1 MNGSDSDGGCPQ
13 ECVGEASGIRRC
25 DCIGTEREGTITG
38 VLIDGMIPTIDTSQ
52 RGNWASQL
60 FTIQTSFTS
69 YALGFTLQSCVA
81 LQEVELYVLYCP
93 AWQIGA
99 TTINVYDSTT
109 YPSFTR
115 TAPSVGSVT
124 LTSNM
129 QNCESLT
136 RVSIPLQA
144 TLRVSSYFIEFTNPT
159 LIHWLHIAEVRF
171 SDQPI
176 STVTTV
182 TYDPTDPV
190 IEPSNP
196 GMLFSRTITS
206 NKKYS

>member
-1 MNGSDSDGGCPQ
+1 MNGSDADEGCLQ
-13 ECVGEASGIRRC
+13 EYVGEASGIRRC
-25 DCIGTEREGTITG
+25 DCMGTSREGDIAG

-60 FTIQTSFTS
+60 FTIQTSTTS
-69 YALGFTLQSCVA
+69 YALGFMFQNRVT

-99 TTINVYDSTT
+99 TTINVYDSFS
-109 YPSFTR
+109 YPSSIR
-115 TAPSVGSVT
+115 TVPSVGSVN

-136 RVSIPLQA
+136 RVSIPLQ
-144 TLRVSSYFIEFTNPT
+144 TTIRVSSYFIEFTNTT

-176 STVTTV
+176 PTVTTA

-196 GMLFSRTITS
+196 GMLFSRTI
-206 NKKYS
+206 

>member
-1 MNGSDSDGGCPQ
+1 MNGSDADGGCPQ

-25 DCIGTEREGTITG
+25 DCIGISREGTITG
-38 VLIDGMIPTIDTSQ
+38 VLIDGVIPTINISQ
-52 RGNWASQL
+52 RGNWASQI
-60 FTIQTSFTS
+60 FTIQASIPS
-69 YALGFTLQSCVA
+69 YALGFRFQSRVA

-109 YPSFTR
+109 YPTFTR
-115 TAPSVGSVT
+115 TTPSVGSVN

-129 QNCESLT
+129 QNCENLT
-136 RVSIPLQA
+136 RVSIPLQT

-159 LIHWLHIAEVRF
+159 LIHWLHMAEVRF

-176 STVTTV
+176 STVTTA
-182 TYDPTDPV
+182 TYNPIDPV

-196 GMLFSRTITS
+196 GMLFSRTIY
-206 NKKYS
+206 NK

>member
-1 MNGSDSDGGCPQ
+1 MNGSDADGGCPQ
-13 ECVGEASGIRRC
+13 ECVGEASGIKRC
-25 DCIGTEREGTITG
+25 GCMGTASEGTITG
-38 VLIDGMIPTIDTSQ
+38 VLIDGIIPTIDTSQ

-60 FTIQTSFTS
+60 FTVQASMINYT
-69 YALGFTLQSCVA
+69 LGFGLQSRVA

-115 TAPSVGSVT
+115 SAPSVGSVT

-129 QNCESLT
+129 QKCESLT
-136 RVSIPLQA
+136 RVSIPLQT

-159 LIHWLHIAEVRF
+159 QIHWLHIAEVRF

-176 STVTTV
+176 PTVTT
-182 TYDPTDPV
+182 DGPTDP
-190 IEPSNP
+190 ITEPSS
-196 GMLFSRTITS
+196 GIYSYVIITISVHYT
-206 NKKYS
+206 

>member
-1 MNGSDSDGGCPQ
+1 MNGSDADGGCQQ
-13 ECVGEASGIRRC
+13 ECVGEPSGIRRC
-25 DCIGTEREGTITG
+25 ECIGTEREGNITG
-38 VLIDGMIPTIDTSQ
+38 VLIDGVMTTIDTSL

-60 FTIQTSFTS
+60 FTVLVNAHS
-69 YALGFTLQSCVA
+69 YALGFRFQSRVV

-115 TAPSVGSVT
+115 VAPSVGNVN

-136 RVSIPLQA
+136 RVSIPLQT

-159 LIHWLHIAEVRF
+159 IVHRLYIAEVRF

-176 STVTTV
+176 PTVTTMV
-182 TYDPTDPV
+182 
-190 IEPSNP
+190 
-196 GMLFSRTITS
+196 
-206 NKKYS
+206 